1 MWKLNFRAFVQKP
14 STQRAVLDFS
24 AGNFSDWRAA
34 PVAKHTPHPK
44 RSLQSLLQ
52 RGLRRISY
60 KGGMLNV
67 KPQPA
72 VYCFKAVLTN
82 YLKWLAAEYML
93 WEGIFPSKANL
104 LSDQSCGIMTRY
116 WTGVTKE
123 KRYKDELLGIV
134 ETSDKILK
142 MSKTFKLP
150 AWSGKYFKFHICKSL
165 SVLTL
170 SYPSPS

>member
-1 MWKLNFRAFVQKP
+1 MYRNPARKELSWIFLQGT
-14 STQRAVLDFS
+14 SQTE
-24 AGNFSDWRAA
+24 GAA

-52 RGLRRISY
+52 RGLRWISY

-104 LSDQSCGIMTRY
+104 LSDQSCGVMTRY
-116 WTGVTKE
+116 
-123 KRYKDELLGIV
+123 
-134 ETSDKILK
+134 
-142 MSKTFKLP
+142 
-150 AWSGKYFKFHICKSL
+150 
-165 SVLTL
+165 
-170 SYPSPS
+170 